1 MDNISPR
8 VGEQTKSKNLP
19 FYRIRLRAIKENP
32 FGQSYDVNH
41 SAAMGRE
48 LVSLVS
54 GSFENRQSKEIH
66 YSVGVSSAM
75 MTAI

>member
-1 MDNISPR
+1 MDNISPCA
-8 VGEQTKSKNLP
+8 GEQTKSKNLP
-19 FYRIRLRAIKENP
+19 FYRAIKENP

-54 GSFENRQSKEIH
+54 GSFENRQSKKIH